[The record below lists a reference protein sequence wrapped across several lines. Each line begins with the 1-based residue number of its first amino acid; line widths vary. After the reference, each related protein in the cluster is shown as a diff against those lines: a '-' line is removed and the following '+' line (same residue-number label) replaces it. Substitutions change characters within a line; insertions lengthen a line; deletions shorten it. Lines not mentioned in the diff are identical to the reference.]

1 MRREIDKLYMY
12 KKESLIK
19 LCDIYLILLFI
30 LIVKKKILTMV
41 IVYKIGI
48 CLYVLYVNIFWVV
61 RLYLIIIGRI
71 MYENGKLIM
80 IFSFWWYLNV

>member
-1 MRREIDKLYMY
+1 
-12 KKESLIK
+12 
-19 LCDIYLILLFI
+19 
-30 LIVKKKILTMV
+30 MV

-71 MYENGKLIM
+71 MYENGKFIM

>member
-1 MRREIDKLYMY
+1 MY

-19 LCDIYLILLFI
+19 IVWYLFI
-30 LIVKKKILTMV
+30 VVYINSKKKILTMV

-61 RLYLIIIGRI
+61 KLYLIIIGRI
-71 MYENGKLIM
+71 MYENG
-80 IFSFWWYLNV
+80 